1 MRAIVLIGAAL
12 VAGCQGFGAPGAPPQ
27 PDALTAAW
35 LPTQSLEPATAYST
49 ANAFSCETGG
59 FISLHAEISA
69 TAGPSPVGLAFA
81 KVDSNGG
88 EMPFGSPVP
97 LPSPVPVAE
106 AAPNGL
112 NDFIYG
118 PIAVSDLCATFT
130 SGDYHLRLVAADGQV
145 LAFGRFSLTP

>member
-1 MRAIVLIGAAL
+1 MRAIVLIAAAL
-12 VAGCQGFGAPGAPPQ
+12 VAGCQAFGAPGAPPQ

-35 LPTQSLEPATAYST
+35 LPTQSLEPAAAYST
-49 ANAFSCETGG
+49 GTAFSCEIGG

-69 TAGPSPVGLAFA
+69 TASPSPVGLAFA

-88 EMPFGSPVP
+88 EMPLGSPMP
-97 LPSPVPVAE
+97 LPLPVPVPE
-106 AAPNGL
+106 AVPDGL
-112 NDFIYG
+112 TDFIYG

-130 SGDYHLRLVAADGQV
+130 SGDYHLRVLSAAGQV